1 MGMAGRGMMLHSG
14 GPNSVWHCGGRGVG
28 TAQEK
33 ADTAGRD
40 RPSSG
45 CNPLRCCCGGG
56 LASDGVLVPGT
67 RTGGN
72 CVRGQ
77 AEVGPS
83 SMDVGLAGAQ
93 ATVLGPEAH
102 FDRFCHACLVLSQ
115 LALRMQFGIY
125 IQRHPPR

>member
-83 SMDVGLAGAQ
+83 SMDVGLAGGDLHVRDASRNVFKKGMSGRT
-93 ATVLGPEAH
+93 AAHEEAL
-102 FDRFCHACLVLSQ
+102 AWQLSTC
-115 LALRMQFGIY
+115 Y
-125 IQRHPPR
+125 